1 MKEVILKLQEYE
13 NLLKDIQVYFYKS
26 VECRV
31 ATQNEHIA
39 WINKI
44 NDVIFTEPKNKNNS
58 GCLLA
63 ASQQYDATHRAEPHQ
78 KFPFLQHHH
87 RLEE

>member
-31 ATQNEHIA
+31 QTQNEHVG

-44 NDVIFTEPKNKNNS
+44 NDVLFKKPVNKHNSAKCESCGAELPKECYWCRLPTNIE
-58 GCLLA
+58 GFQAHLR
-63 ASQQYDATHRAEPHQ
+63 SQ
-78 KFPFLQHHH
+78 
-87 RLEE
+87 